1 MTECN
6 NSFCNTLSPELKKLL
21 CSHRVKLN
29 LNIKTEY
36 LFDFE
41 DENILLIN
49 SGKLLTVRN
58 RENGQRKGVE
68 LLGAGMLLGTTS
80 LYNKKINSISLI
92 PIEKV
97 SICSFTKN
105 FFETLCHTNHEFSVT
120 IIKQLAK
127 RLNMLIIDTEH
138 LALDSSKSKV
148 AYILNKNVNELTHEE
163 IALLA
168 GVHRVTVSN
177 ILNAE
182 NKKNRPSL

>member
-97 SICSFTKN
+97 SICSFTKI